1 MDRRGESAF
10 HAVKTHL
17 QSIHAL
23 DVVAMLWIAQRRHP
37 AFIRAMR
44 WVTYT
49 GEGRGW
55 FIAALAFNVLRI
67 LGRPIETVFLR
78 AFFCPLA
85 TYLVGTLIKRA
96 VKRVR
101 PTRSEDDQRLL
112 LRTPRDTS
120 FPSLHAAGTTSF
132 AVALALVGHP
142 WAIPVA
148 VWAVMVSFTR
158 YYLGVHYPSD
168 IAAGIVLGLGTGPL
182 IFLLR

>member
-1 MDRRGESAF
+1 M
-10 HAVKTHL
+10 KTRL

-23 DVVAMLWIAQRRHP
+23 DVVAMQWIAQRRQP
-37 AFIRAMR
+37 ALTRAMR
-44 WVTYT
+44 WVTHT
-49 GEGRGW
+49 GEGRSW

-67 LGRPIETVFLR
+67 LGHPIETLFLR

-85 TYLVGTLIKRA
+85 TYLVGTLVKRA

-101 PTRSEDDQRLL
+101 PERTEDDERLL
-112 LRTPRDTS
+112 VRTPRDTS
-120 FPSLHAAGTTSF
+120 FPSLHAAGTASF
-132 AVALALVGHP
+132 AFALVLVGHP

-148 VWAVMVSFTR
+148 VWAVVVSFTR

-168 IAAGIVLGLGTGPL
+168 IAAGIALGLGTGPV

>member
-1 MDRRGESAF
+1 MTTR
-10 HAVKTHL
+10 L

-23 DVVAMLWIAQRRHP
+23 DVIAMEWIAQRRHP
-37 AFIRAMR
+37 ALTRAMR

-55 FIAALAFNVLRI
+55 LIAVLVFNALPI
-67 LGRPIETVFLR
+67 LGRPIDPLFLR
-78 AFFCPLA
+78 AFLCPLL
-85 TYLVGTLIKRA
+85 TYLVGTLVKRA

-101 PTRSEDDQRLL
+101 PTRTDDDQRLL

-120 FPSLHAAGTTSF
+120 FPSLHAAGTASF
-132 AVALALVGHP
+132 AFALIVVGHP
-142 WAIPVA
+142 WAIPVT
-148 VWAVMVSFTR
+148 VWALVVSFTR

-168 IAAGIVLGLGTGPL
+168 IAAGIVLGMAVGPL